1 MSKILIHTTSLNEA
15 QPIVNFFN
23 LKELASPFQN
33 TIYSNNDL
41 ILIVSGVSKKE
52 ILESLNYIFKNFQIS
67 KAFDLSIAS
76 CSDGSIALGTLF
88 CTNRFISGLNFAN
101 VTTVERPLQTDKNL
115 ETLLVDKQAEFFK
128 QTCKDNIQDFY
139 ILKIVSDYFDE
150 IEPSEEKIF
159 QLIND
164 SILKWKNLIK

>member
-23 LKELASPFQN
+23 LKELTNPHKN
-33 TIYSNNDL
+33 TIYSNDDL
-41 ILIVSGVSKKE
+41 ILIVSAVSKEK

-101 VTTVERPLQTDKNL
+101 VTTIEKALQTDENL
-115 ETLLVDKQAEFFK
+115 DTLLVDKQAEFFK
-128 QTCKDNIQDFY
+128 QTCKENIQDFY

>member
-23 LKELASPFQN
+23 LKELTNPHKN
-33 TIYSNNDL
+33 TIYSNDDL
-41 ILIVSGVSKKE
+41 ILIVSGVSKEK

-101 VTTVERPLQTDKNL
+101 VTTIEKALETDENL
-115 ETLLVDKQAEFFK
+115 DTLLVDKQAEFFK
-128 QTCKDNIQDFY
+128 QTCKENIQDFY

>member
-23 LKELASPFQN
+23 LKELTNPHKN
-33 TIYSNNDL
+33 TIYSNDNL
-41 ILIVSGVSKKE
+41 ILIVSGVSKEK

-101 VTTVERPLQTDKNL
+101 VTTIEKALETDENL
-115 ETLLVDKQAEFFK
+115 DTLLVDKQAEFFK
-128 QTCKDNIQDFY
+128 QTCKENIQDFY

>member
-1 MSKILIHTTSLNEA
+1 MSKILIHTTSLIEA
-15 QPIVNFFN
+15 QPIVDFFN
-23 LKELASPFQN
+23 LEKLTSPIEN

-41 ILIVSGVSKKE
+41 ILIVSGLSKEK

-88 CTNRFISGLNFAN
+88 CTNRFINGLNFAN
-101 VTTVERPLQTDKNL
+101 ITTVEKPLETDAVL

-128 QTCKDNIQDFY
+128 ATCKENIKDFY
-139 ILKIVSDYFDE
+139 ILKIVSDYFDVDG
-150 IEPSEEKIF
+150 PSDKKIF
-159 QLIND
+159 ELINN

>member
-1 MSKILIHTTSLNEA
+1 MSKILIHTTSLTEA
-15 QPIVNFFN
+15 QPIVDFFKLEKLTN
-23 LKELASPFQN
+23 PIEN
-33 TIYSNNDL
+33 TIYSNDNL
-41 ILIVSGVSKKE
+41 ILIVSGVSKEK
-52 ILESLNYIFKNFQIS
+52 ILESLNYIFENFQIS

-101 VTTVERPLQTDKNL
+101 VTTVEKPLETDKDL
-115 ETLLVDKQAEFFK
+115 DTLLVDKQAEFFR
-128 QTCKDNIQDFY
+128 QTCKENIQDFY

-150 IEPSEEKIF
+150 TSPSEKQIF

>member
-1 MSKILIHTTSLNEA
+1 MSKILIHTTSLIEA
-15 QPIVNFFN
+15 QPIVDFFN
-23 LKELASPFQN
+23 LEKLTSPIEN

-41 ILIVSGVSKKE
+41 ILIVSGLSKEK

-88 CTNRFISGLNFAN
+88 CTNRFINGLNFAN
-101 VTTVERPLQTDKNL
+101 ITTVEKPLETDAGL

-128 QTCKDNIQDFY
+128 KTCKENIEDFY
-139 ILKIVSDYFDE
+139 ILKIVSDYFDVDG
-150 IEPSEEKIF
+150 PSDKKIF
-159 QLIND
+159 ELINN